1 MAGVLYASVVCSV
14 CPSAPV
20 LCCESV
26 KDVEAFTEPSSA
38 NSCPVFHF
46 LVLLTCLCSLSFV
59 LAFIQQCI
67 SLSSLFLHPPLPPY
81 TISPVGAAQL
91 VISKK
96 RLIFSEAITK
106 LQCSSGPVYVCMC
119 SLYIFFVRML
129 TFIKTLY
136 QSQGYLFLW
145 QIFSKKQILPRWC
158 YASLMN
164 VISY

>member
-1 MAGVLYASVVCSV
+1 MGGLITRTSTFKTDINISILMNQTGNIWQVYYMLLLSYLSKRAICSV

-91 VISKK
+91 VLSKK

-119 SLYIFFVRML
+119 SLYIFF
-129 TFIKTLY
+129 
-136 QSQGYLFLW
+136 
-145 QIFSKKQILPRWC
+145 C
-158 YASLMN
+158 
-164 VISY
+164 